1 MKNRTAYIDHSYHK
15 KTGSTKFFIDLVSGG
30 HDVDLFW
37 DESWNGGP
45 PVNFGKIAEGRYDA
59 IVLFQTMYPAYV
71 IDMLGCDNIV
81 FIPMY
86 DNVHNLEDSF
96 WLQYQG
102 KARFVSFSRTL
113 NERLSRL
120 GLESKYV
127 QYFME
132 PQKAAGMPDFTCLR
146 GFFWQRQHDITWSN
160 VRRLI
165 KKAQF
170 SRFHLHGAV
179 DPNFD
184 FYHPS
189 KSDVRKYHIQTS
201 MWFQSKKDYS
211 EILKDSNVFFASRLY
226 EGIGMSFVEAMTLG
240 QCVVVPDS
248 PTMNEYITHGETGL
262 LYDNN
267 KIRPLDFSSAEA
279 LGRRA
284 RDYCIEGF
292 LRWNNQKGELI
303 DYIYQPVKQGRLKAG
318 RIKKAGVEAGTREKT
333 SRLYSILQQQYILS
347 ESINRENAWLK
358 AELKNMNTSYSYRI
372 GSLLLMPVKALLE
385 FLRRF
390 SR

>member
-1 MKNRTAYIDHSYHK
+1 MDLLA
-15 KTGSTKFFIDLVSGG
+15 TGF
-30 HDVDLFW
+30 DVDLFW

-96 WLQYQG
+96 WFQYQG
-102 KARFVSFSRTL
+102 KARFISFSRTL

-146 GFFWQRQHDITWSN
+146 GFFWQRQHDITWRN

-165 KKAQF
+165 KKAEF

-189 KSDVRKYHIQTS
+189 KSDVRKYNIQTLHGFRTTGIS
-201 MWFQSKKDYS
+201 RSFERLQ
-211 EILKDSNVFFASRLY
+211 LFFASRRY

-240 QCVVVPDS
+240 QCVVAPDS
-248 PTMNEYITHGETGL
+248 PTMNEYIINGETGL

-267 KIRPLDFSSAEA
+267 KIRPLDFRNAGKI
-279 LGRRA
+279 GRNSRE
-284 RDYCIEGF
+284 YCAEGF
-292 LRWNNQKGELI
+292 RRWTNQKGELLE
-303 DYIYQPVKQGRLKAG
+303 YIYPPVKQDRKKAG
-318 RIKKAGVEAGTREKT
+318 RHNKKAGLGTG
-333 SRLYSILQQQYILS
+333 SR
-347 ESINRENAWLK
+347 K
-358 AELKNMNTSYSYRI
+358 
-372 GSLLLMPVKALLE
+372 
-385 FLRRF
+385 
-390 SR
+390 